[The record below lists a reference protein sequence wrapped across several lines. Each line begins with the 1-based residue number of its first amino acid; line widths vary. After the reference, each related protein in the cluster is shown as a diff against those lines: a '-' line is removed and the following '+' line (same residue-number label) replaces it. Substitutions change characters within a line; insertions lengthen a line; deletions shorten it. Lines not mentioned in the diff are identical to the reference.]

1 MDKLTSWWVRASK
14 TTNAQRRI
22 VFFDDFPILITIQPM
37 ISLHITPSI
46 FPFNSGLSKLWEGVG
61 SHLKLEALFFKAMH
75 IYQLQMVPIL
85 EVLGVN
91 LCEIIWNSKQKV
103 YHMWKQWSYSD
114 PVFTYEFLGE
124 KGNKLNNEIHASYC
138 DVQCDHSNY
147 DVKPW
152 GTGQLEEHVSITY
165 ASNTTKRWQSQ
176 ASDTVNNACFGFDD
190 QTNCPKNTTQI
201 WYIYTYYI
209 VKSCGRLFWSHSNN
223 CTISNWKAG
232 SCRPSRFLH
241 CIRVLRFALN
251 VFIIVKSQFLHGNKK
266 L

>member
-1 MDKLTSWWVRASK
+1 MIFRFRFWLPFNPWYHSIPLH
-14 TTNAQRRI
+14 Q
-22 VFFDDFPILITIQPM
+22 FF
-37 ISLHITPSI
+37 H
-46 FPFNSGLSKLWEGVG
+46 FNSGLSKLWEGVW
-61 SHLKLEALFFKAMH
+61 SHLKLEALFKAIH

-85 EVLGVN
+85 N
-91 LCEIIWNSKQKV
+91 WWSKQKV

-114 PVFTYEFLGE
+114 PVFSYVFLGE
-124 KGNKLNNEIHASYC
+124 KGNKLNNEIHASCY

-152 GTGQLEEHVSITY
+152 GTGQLEENVSITY

-176 ASDTVNNACFGFDD
+176 ASDTVNSACFGFDD

-201 WYIYTYYI
+201 WYIYTYYMI
-209 VKSCGRLFWSHSNN
+209 KGCGRLFRSHSN

-232 SCRPSRFLH
+232 SCRPSRFLQ
-241 CIRVLRFALN
+241 CVRVLLFALN
-251 VFIIVKSQFLHGNKK
+251 VFIIFKSQFLHGNKN